1 MHLNLWSLR
10 FPWSLTLKPL
20 IFQLIMNS
28 IEVGSMGTPLLELTS
43 TSLTGDAN
51 LKTVS
56 YKGCGAL
63 CHLLRDVSL
72 FLWDD
77 SHVTQ
82 IQFYAEPRVYQWN
95 FTKGNGIFFKSDGLK
110 SNLSAVSTTNR
121 FLLTGG
127 N

>member
-1 MHLNLWSLR
+1 
-10 FPWSLTLKPL
+10 
-20 IFQLIMNS
+20 MNS

-82 IQFYAEPRVYQWN
+82 IQFFAKLESIS
-95 FTKGNGIFFKSDGLK
+95 GILQKVTGYFLK
-110 SNLSAVSTTNR
+110 VTA
-121 FLLTGG
+121 
-127 N
+127 